1 MEGFVKIKLFLA
13 LLSMAFLPG
22 TSFAKKLDGTR
33 QEPQPGHA
41 VLIDAKGTM
50 IGDAQSN
57 VNADSI
63 RVYFEVNEQHYSA
76 LLEDDWF
83 HGFYLYYD
91 GPDCSGTAYV
101 RKPQVRSRP
110 VPLEALRDGI
120 FYATDGDVPQRVTLV
135 SVWEELDG
143 KSNCDQLT
151 ALPPIEVYPAV
162 PIVDTNVYAKPYQLK
177 LILAK

>member
-1 MEGFVKIKLFLA
+1 MKKKLFLVM
-13 LLSMAFLPG
+13 LSMVLLPG
-22 TSFAKKLDGTR
+22 TSSAKKLDGAR
-33 QEPQPGHA
+33 QASQPGHA
-41 VLIDAKGTM
+41 VLIDARGAM

-57 VNADSI
+57 VSEDST

-91 GPDCSGTAYV
+91 GPDCTGTAYV
-101 RKPQVRSRP
+101 RKPQVRSSP

-120 FYATDGDVPQRVTLV
+120 FYATDSDDPQRVTLV